1 MAVLTALVAVTVA
14 AAAPT
19 TTTAATTGDWQSF
32 TPGSVWTDA
41 QCTDL
46 ANPTEPTAASCQ
58 ALCDNTPSCTAINA
72 MTGKAGGCALRACP
86 CGQHLLPAGENKP
99 FTPYMRMSCNDAPP
113 PPPPPPSFARVF
125 GSEMVLQRAPL
136 QARLF
141 GYAAPN
147 STLTVSMSQEQVL
160 NSSGRPPPFNA
171 TMRADAVG
179 HWACL
184 LPPTPAGGPYTI
196 SLHPSSARLPQAPVP
211 PAPATTLSGVLFGE

>member
-113 PPPPPPSFARVF
+113 PPLHLPRSHVCSVLRWCCNVLHYKLGCSGTQLQTAR
-125 GSEMVLQRAPL
+125 
-136 QARLF
+136 
-141 GYAAPN
+141 
-147 STLTVSMSQEQVL
+147 
-160 NSSGRPPPFNA
+160 
-171 TMRADAVG
+171 
-179 HWACL
+179 
-184 LPPTPAGGPYTI
+184 
-196 SLHPSSARLPQAPVP
+196 
-211 PAPATTLSGVLFGE
+211 